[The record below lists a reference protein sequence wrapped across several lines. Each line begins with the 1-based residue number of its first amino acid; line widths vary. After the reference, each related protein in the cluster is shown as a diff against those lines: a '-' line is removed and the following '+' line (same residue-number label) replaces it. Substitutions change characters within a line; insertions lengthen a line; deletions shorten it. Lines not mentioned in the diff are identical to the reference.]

1 VANPW
6 QAEYQCQNSK
16 PMPSD
21 KNPVFRKVII
31 PWYNSTTVYII
42 VLIIMLLVL
51 FFAIAG
57 ISVSRENPEYQG
69 YVWIPAILLAM
80 TAAIIIPTTAR
91 LIKRY
96 TQKSTK

>member
-1 VANPW
+1 
-6 QAEYQCQNSK
+6 
-16 PMPSD
+16 MPSD

-51 FFAIAG
+51 IFAMAG
-57 ISVSRENPEYQG
+57 ISVSRENSEYHR
-69 YVWIPAILLAM
+69 YVWVPALLLM
-80 TAAIIIPTTAR
+80 ITAVIIITTTAR

>member
-1 VANPW
+1 
-6 QAEYQCQNSK
+6 
-16 PMPSD
+16 MPSD

-51 FFAIAG
+51 FFAMAG
-57 ISVSRENPEYQG
+57 ISVSRENAEYHG
-69 YVWIPAILLAM
+69 YVWVPILLLVM
-80 TAAIIIPTTAR
+80 SAAIIIATTAR

-96 TQKSTK
+96 TQRSTKSFEVQ

>member
-1 VANPW
+1 
-6 QAEYQCQNSK
+6 
-16 PMPSD
+16 MPSD

-51 FFAIAG
+51 LFAMAG
-57 ISVSRENPEYQG
+57 ISVSRENSEYQG
-69 YVWIPAILLAM
+69 YVWVPALLLAM
-80 TAAIIIPTTAR
+80 TAAIIITTIAR

-96 TQKSTK
+96 TQKSNKTF